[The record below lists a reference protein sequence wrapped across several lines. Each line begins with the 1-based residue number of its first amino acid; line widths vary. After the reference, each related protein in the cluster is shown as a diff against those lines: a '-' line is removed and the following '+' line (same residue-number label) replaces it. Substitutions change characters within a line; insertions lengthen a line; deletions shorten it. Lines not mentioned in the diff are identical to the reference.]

1 MMKFT
6 DDSIGRCFV
15 TALVSTGLGEETD
28 NQVRELITREC
39 VCLIISPLQIN
50 IKETNLYLVSI
61 GQLLANV

>member
-28 NQVRELITREC
+28 NQVRELIT
-39 VCLIISPLQIN
+39 N
-50 IKETNLYLVSI
+50 IDVSVFV
-61 GQLLANV
+61 L